1 MLSIFNLHNMN
12 ASDEVTEALVFV
24 TVKMVLHEMGVDI
37 SNEHIA
43 LGCPSQRHI
52 GRWEKKLAVE
62 CILCGVH
69 EMKADLAKWLAILC
83 DHGKRNGIEH

>member
-12 ASDEVTEALVFV
+12 ASDEVTEAIVLVP
-24 TVKMVLHEMGVDI
+24 VKMVLHEMGVDI

-52 GRWEKKLAVE
+52 ARWEKKLAVE
-62 CILCGVH
+62 CIFSNVH
-69 EMKADLAKWLAILC
+69 EMKVDLQT
-83 DHGKRNGIEH
+83 